1 MRSFE
6 DALNLLTVISK
17 DVVRLEKAHKE
28 ILNSPLQ
35 AADKA
40 ERADR
45 IATDIAKRRQERI
58 GVLED
63 LVAFPP
69 RHGQHAALIDQ
80 FWKVVPNAKSVF
92 VMTKY
97 PDGKDATKDAELQ
110 RVIDAVTSAVK
121 ECGFVPQLATMKKW
135 HQNLWENIEVYMLAC
150 SRGIAI
156 VESRFNEKLNPNVA
170 MEWGWLR
177 GMGRPVLYLVEDQV
191 EIIPPDVI
199 GLLKDRF
206 DWSNPEPAIRKAVFV
221 ELTGAAPPAAP
232 ALTT

>member
-6 DALNLLTVISK
+6 DALNLLTVLSK

-35 AADKA
+35 AADKT
-40 ERADR
+40 ERSDH
-45 IATDIAKRRQERI
+45 IAADIAKRKQERI

-63 LVAFPP
+63 LVTFPP
-69 RHGQHAALIDQ
+69 RHGQYTALVEQ
-80 FWKVVPNAKSVF
+80 FWKTAPNGRSVF
-92 VMTKY
+92 IMTKY
-97 PDGKDATKDAELQ
+97 PDGNDAGKDAQLQ

-121 ECGFVPQLATMKKW
+121 ECGFVPQLASLKKW
-135 HQNLWENIEVYMLAC
+135 HPNLWENIEVYMLAC

-156 VESRFNEKLNPNVA
+156 VESQFNEKLNPNVA

-177 GMGRPVLYLVEDQV
+177 GMGRPVLYLVEKHV
-191 EIIPPDVI
+191 EVIPPDVL

-206 DWSNPEPAIRKAVFV
+206 DWNNPEPAMRKAVFV
-221 ELTGAAPPAAP
+221 ELTGVEPPP
-232 ALTT
+232 PPGR